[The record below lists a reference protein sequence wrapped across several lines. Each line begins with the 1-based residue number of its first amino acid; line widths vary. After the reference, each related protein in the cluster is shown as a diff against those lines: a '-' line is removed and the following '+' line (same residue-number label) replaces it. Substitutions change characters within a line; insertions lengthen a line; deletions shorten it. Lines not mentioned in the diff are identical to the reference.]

1 MVFRQIGIGVARGI
15 RRVVKNLSIQ
25 NFMEYLYATIAVFSN
40 DWSSTTHDRCIE
52 NAHGTRIEPIERSV
66 FQLVFIMQLAR

>member
-25 NFMEYLYATIAVFSN
+25 KFMEYLYATIAVF
-40 DWSSTTHDRCIE
+40 
-52 NAHGTRIEPIERSV
+52 
-66 FQLVFIMQLAR
+66 